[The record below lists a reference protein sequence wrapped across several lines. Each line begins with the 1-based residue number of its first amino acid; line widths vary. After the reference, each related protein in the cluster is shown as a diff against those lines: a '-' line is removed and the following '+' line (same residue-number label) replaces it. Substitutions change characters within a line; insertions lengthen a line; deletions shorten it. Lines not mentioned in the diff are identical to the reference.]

1 MDQGNDSGSR
11 VQSCMLGISLIKVK
25 TAKATVSSFV
35 DARSAAWWLAL
46 TQATLDITAH
56 IDL

>member
-1 MDQGNDSGSR
+1 
-11 VQSCMLGISLIKVK
+11 MLGISLIKVK